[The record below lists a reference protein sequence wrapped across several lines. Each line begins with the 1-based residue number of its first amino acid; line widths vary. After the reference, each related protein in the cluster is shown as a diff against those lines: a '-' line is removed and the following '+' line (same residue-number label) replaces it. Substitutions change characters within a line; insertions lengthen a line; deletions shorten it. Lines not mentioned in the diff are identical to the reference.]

1 MTNWIESMTT
11 PESNFNES
19 QALNGTDVTV
29 YPEPFHSIETKK
41 RRLEDGTMDVVGQ
54 PASTTYA
61 RLPSQMVAN
70 QHLVKVHN
78 EIKKECEEL
87 VQLIVRKVS
96 AFCLAPSC
104 AYSDQDKI
112 KLWVNLTMP
121 KWALLFVYIL
131 YRG

>member
-1 MTNWIESMTT
+1 MTT

-96 AFCLAPSC
+96 AFC
-104 AYSDQDKI
+104 
-112 KLWVNLTMP
+112 
-121 KWALLFVYIL
+121 
-131 YRG
+131 